1 MVTVGLV
8 IVGQLVAVYVLAA
21 CHLMLPVA
29 RFEKMVTRE
38 AVAVDPTKVNTALHA
53 VHDVD
58 AHLLSVRALANFAEG
73 QVVGIVEGRCG
84 QRASEVR
91 YRIIA
96 LGRVRCQGHVI
107 HALHAEVDH
116 IRCHAIVADD
126 GRTVLAVV
134 VNADRE
140 GVAPKIRERA
150 EAVVDLANGQ
160 RTPNVEHRKFE
171 SRGNLQLPCVVFVPR
186 LNGNLDF
193 LANART
199 ARLRA
204 IRNTSV
210 THAIKA

>member
-1 MVTVGLV
+1 MVAVVLV
-8 IVGQLVAVYVLAA
+8 IVGQIVAVYVLAA
-21 CHLMLPVA
+21 CHLMLPISCL
-29 RFEKMVTRE
+29 EKIVTRE
-38 AVAVDPTKVNTALHA
+38 AMSVYPPKVDTALHA
-53 VHDVD
+53 VHDVY
-58 AHLLSVRALANFAEG
+58 AHLLGVRALANFAEG
-73 QVVGIVEGRCG
+73 QVVGVVECRCG

-96 LGRVRCQGHVI
+96 LGRVRCQGHVE
-107 HALHAEVDH
+107 HALHAEVNN
-116 IRCHAIVADD
+116 IRRHAIVCDD
-126 GRTVLAVV
+126 GHTVGAVI

-140 GVAPKIRERA
+140 RVAPKIRERA

-171 SRGNLQLPCVVFVPR
+171 CRGHLQLPCVVFVPR
-186 LNGNLDF
+186 FHGNLDF
-193 LANART
+193 LSNART